1 MPPDT
6 ALTFS
11 CAMRVVAS
19 VKKPDILFNS
29 LRIKPDQAA
38 TSVAATPELPRS
50 GRRKQPV
57 AEIAVKRLPEGPA
70 QSAGRPRHGRQR
82 RDFRLNRIS
91 RGGHFV
97 LQLAGDTA
105 RCVHTSF

>member
-50 GRRKQPV
+50 FSEALLFRNRDRSGHCFQLHLLARFV
-57 AEIAVKRLPEGPA
+57 TLLPA
-70 QSAGRPRHGRQR
+70 
-82 RDFRLNRIS
+82 
-91 RGGHFV
+91 
-97 LQLAGDTA
+97 
-105 RCVHTSF
+105 